1 MKLHLIPLAL
11 LAAPLAAQT
20 ATPKLPPELQ
30 TGLRC
35 AALFSVV
42 SAEQAR
48 QGARDWPPIT
58 QRGREFFVRISARA
72 MDAGKLD
79 RPALQA
85 LMRGE
90 VAAVRTGPGGA
101 IATRRFESVIP
112 GVSAKPQAIAPAL
125 NRAANAVAAE
135 VAAWVG

>member
-20 ATPKLPPELQ
+20 ATTKLPPELQ

-90 VAAVRTGPGGA
+90 VAAVRKSET
-101 IATRRFESVIP
+101 
-112 GVSAKPQAIAPAL
+112 
-125 NRAANAVAAE
+125 RAALKAPCLAMLDASIPPDLRRRP
-135 VAAWVG
+135 

>member
-1 MKLHLIPLAL
+1 MKRHLFLLAL
-11 LAAPLAAQT
+11 LSAPLSAQAAAPS
-20 ATPKLPPELQ
+20 LPVDLQ
-30 TGLRC
+30 AGLRC
-35 AALFSVV
+35 AALFSVI

-48 QGARDWPPIT
+48 QGARDWPPVA

-90 VAAVRTGPGGA
+90 VAAVRKPEMRSA
-101 IATRRFESVIP
+101 LKAPCLAMLDASIP
-112 GVSAKPQAIAPAL
+112 
-125 NRAANAVAAE
+125 AVAGAPR
-135 VAAWVG
+135 

>member
-1 MKLHLIPLAL
+1 MKLPLLLLAL

-20 ATPKLPPELQ
+20 ATPKLPPEVQ

-48 QGARDWPPIT
+48 QGARDWPSIT

-72 MDAGKLD
+72 MDVGKLD

-90 VAAVRTGPGGA
+90 VAAVRQSET
-101 IATRRFESVIP
+101 
-112 GVSAKPQAIAPAL
+112 
-125 NRAANAVAAE
+125 RAALKAPCLAMLDANVPLDRRRQP
-135 VAAWVG
+135 

>member
-20 ATPKLPPELQ
+20 AAPKLPPEVQ

-35 AALFSVV
+35 AALFSIVA
-42 SAEQAR
+42 AEQAR

-72 MDAGKLD
+72 MDVGKLD

-90 VAAVRTGPGGA
+90 VAAVRKSET
-101 IATRRFESVIP
+101 
-112 GVSAKPQAIAPAL
+112 
-125 NRAANAVAAE
+125 RAALKAPCLAMLDANIPVDRRRQP
-135 VAAWVG
+135 